1 MLPTSTREEKVGF
14 EIQGIRAQGA
24 GVRTLVFLFSC
35 LILFFF
41 LISGLILYV
50 SIGGY
55 TGNLCGEIEDRNT
68 FETQL

>member
-14 EIQGIRAQGA
+14 EIQEIKAQA
-24 GVRTLVFLFSC
+24 GVRTLVFLFSY

-41 LISGLILYV
+41 FLVSGLILYV